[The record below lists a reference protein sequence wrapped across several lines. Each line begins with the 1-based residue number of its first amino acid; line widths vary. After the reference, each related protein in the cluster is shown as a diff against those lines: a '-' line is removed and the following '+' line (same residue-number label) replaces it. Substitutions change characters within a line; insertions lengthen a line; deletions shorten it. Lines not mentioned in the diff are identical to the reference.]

1 MQFYYNSGIP
11 QRQRRTRDG
20 RTSSVNRCASPR
32 ARHVPCRDGQDATP
46 FCSSLSAAVSQGA
59 AVLGARRGGCARG
72 PEQRTCPGQIRWH
85 VHVPQ
90 RANRAPSKLR
100 AVWPHR
106 DVPSFLQYPDGSH
119 SLGVITPVGAREEEE
134 EAGAGNQ
141 SGTITGS
148 FVVWADPSAT
158 PGMPPCCCCAPSVR
172 PFARAVGAH
181 CRVPCAHAPPFV
193 RAAAPF
199 PSAASPALCAT
210 LFLS

>member
-1 MQFYYNSGIP
+1 M
-11 QRQRRTRDG
+11 
-20 RTSSVNRCASPR
+20 
-32 ARHVPCRDGQDATP
+32 
-46 FCSSLSAAVSQGA
+46 
-59 AVLGARRGGCARG
+59 LGARRGGCARG

-90 RANRAPSKLR
+90 QANRAPSKLR

-158 PGMPPCCCCAPSVR
+158 PGMPPCCCCALSVR
-172 PFARAVGAH
+172 PFARLSVPTAVS
-181 CRVPCAHAPPFV
+181 HAPM
-193 RAAAPF
+193 RLLLSAPPRHSRPLHPRRCVPLSSCPERPGPRF
-199 PSAASPALCAT
+199 SARSMRTHRL
-210 LFLS
+210 